1 MSSHVRTHFRL
12 AGLLSATVLIA
23 GSTGGPASAAPPDA
37 AATLRSGGVTVTS
50 APWGSTSD
58 GTPVERYTL
67 TNSHGMK
74 VRILTYGGII
84 QSLRVPARNGRTA
97 NVVLG
102 FDNLDDYI
110 AKSPYFGAT
119 IGRYAN
125 RIARGRFSLDGT
137 TYVLPINNDPNSL
150 HGGTVG
156 FDKHVWDTTPFTRN
170 GTAGIVQRYTSP
182 NGDMGYPGTLT
193 TQVTYTLDQKN
204 NLRMD
209 YSATTD
215 APTIINLT
223 NHAYFNLAG
232 EGSGD
237 VYAQQ
242 LKINAKKYTPIDAT
256 LIPTGE
262 IARVAGTPLDFRKRT
277 AIGKRIR
284 SGNQQMV
291 FARGYDHNWVLDRS
305 AGTGLQRA
313 ALARDPKSGR
323 VLTVSTTEP
332 GLQFYS
338 GNFLDGTLVGTSGRM
353 YRQGDAFTLETQH
366 YPDSPNHPNFPST
379 VLRPGQT
386 FASSTVYGFSTR

>member
-1 MSSHVRTHFRL
+1 MNSHLRTHLRI
-12 AGLLSATVLIA
+12 AGLFSAMILVTASAA
-23 GSTGGPASAAPPDA
+23 GADSPASAAPPDG

-50 APWGSTSD
+50 APWGSTGD
-58 GTPVERYTL
+58 GTPVRRYTL

-74 VRILTYGGII
+74 VRILSYGGII
-84 QSLRVPARNGRTA
+84 QSLRVPDKKGRTA

-102 FDNLDDYI
+102 FDNLEDYI

-125 RIARGRFSLDGT
+125 RIAKGRFTLDGT

-156 FDKHVWDTTPFTRN
+156 FDKHVWATTPFAHN
-170 GTAGIVQRYTSP
+170 GTAGIVQHYTSP
-182 NGDMGYPGTLT
+182 SGDMVYPDTLT
-193 TQVTYTLDQKN
+193 THVTYTLDQKN
-204 NLRMD
+204 RLRMD
-209 YSATTD
+209 YRATTD

-237 VYAQQ
+237 VYSQQ
-242 LKINAKKYTPIDAT
+242 LKIKAKKYTPVDAT

-262 IARVAGTPLDFRKRT
+262 IAKVAGTPLDFRKRT

-284 SGNQQMV
+284 SGDQQMV
-291 FARGYDHNWVLDRS
+291 YGRGYDHNWVLDRT

-313 ALARDPKSGR
+313 AQARDPKSGR

-338 GNFLDGTLVGTSGRM
+338 GNFLDGTLIGSSGRM
-353 YRQGDAFTLETQH
+353 YRQGDAFTLETH
-366 YPDSPNHPNFPST
+366 YPDSPNPPNFP
-379 VLRPGQT
+379 RPC
-386 FASSTVYGFSTR
+386 YGPARPSPAVRIPV